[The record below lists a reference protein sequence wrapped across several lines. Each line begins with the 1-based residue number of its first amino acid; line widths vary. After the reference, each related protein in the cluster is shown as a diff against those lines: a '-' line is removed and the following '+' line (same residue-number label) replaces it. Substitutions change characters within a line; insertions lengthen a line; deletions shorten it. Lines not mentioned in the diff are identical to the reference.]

1 MAGPDNVERT
11 VGELGVRPDAGR
23 EDRRLVTVLFSDI
36 VGSSGLADRLDPE
49 TLRGGMERYFEA
61 MREVLEEHGG
71 TVEKFIGDAIMAVFG
86 IPRVREDDALR
97 AVRAA
102 ISMRTRIRAPD
113 LVLAQE
119 VTLAARTGIA
129 SGEVVAGDGSSGQLL
144 VTGEAVIAAAR
155 LEQAAGEGEIL
166 ISARTSSGSTT
177 IFTSM
182 PRWTSAADIQL
193 APR

>member
-144 VTGEAVIAAAR
+144 VTTRATPRSGTATRRCWRRWPRAR
-155 LEQAAGEGEIL
+155 RRV
-166 ISARTSSGSTT
+166 SPSTT
-177 IFTSM
+177 C
-182 PRWTSAADIQL
+182 
-193 APR
+193 